1 MGDTSV
7 MSVPQSAE
15 LEFALRRNGWTP
27 ADVKKLSTGDMLAT
41 LLPVLRGQAEVIVRK
56 HIIDCDADPFV
67 PDGWSVEE
75 HIKGGQF
82 EWSAEQV
89 ELWLSEQQKG
99 GSIVGNEL
107 RKLVKDKPAM
117 NANVLDYLLK
127 KENQHLIPES
137 WKCKAVLFFW
147 GTIYRSRRGDLYV
160 RCLYWSGDEWGWG
173 CRWLGD
179 RWGVDGPAAVS
190 ARN

>member
-27 ADVKKLSTGDMLAT
+27 GDVKKFSTCDMLAT
-41 LLPVLRGQAEVIVRK
+41 LLPVLRGQAEVVVRK
-56 HIIDCDADPFV
+56 HIINCDAAPYL

-75 HIKGGQF
+75 HIKGGQLV
-82 EWSAEQV
+82 EWDLSQIK
-89 ELWLSEQQKG
+89 LWLSQEQQDG
-99 GSIVGNEL
+99 TIVGNEL
-107 RKLVKDKPAM
+107 RKQLKNQPVQ
-117 NANVLDYLLK
+117 NASVLDYLLK

-137 WKCKAVLFFW
+137 WKGKAAFFW
-147 GTIYRSRRGDLYV
+147 GTIYRDSDGNLVV
-160 RCLYWSGDEWGWG
+160 RCVDWYGGEWHWDYDWLDGHWSVGD
-173 CRWLGD
+173 
-179 RWGVDGPAAVS
+179 PAAVS